1 MTSTSWTGTAADV
14 RTAHA
19 PLEVAELTPA
29 GAEEWDAFVAS
40 MPDASHY
47 HRAGWARVFADSFG
61 RKPLYRLVRR
71 NGEIEGVLP
80 IVQFASP
87 LFGRFLVSV
96 PFMNRG
102 GVLARTP
109 EARDALVDEAGALVR
124 ATRSSFCELRHVARQ
139 TDTLPAKDH
148 KVSMSLP
155 LTEDV
160 EELWKA
166 IGPKVRNLVRKA
178 EKSGLTVRPGVPE
191 KDLDGFYEVFVEN
204 MRDLGTPV
212 YSPRFFREVFR
223 EFPDDTELTVVEDE
237 HGAVAAAG
245 ICIRHRGFTEIHW
258 AASRR
263 EMLKRSPNML
273 LYWECISSAARAGLK
288 EFCFGRSTEDSGPY
302 RFKKQ
307 WGAEPTRLHWEY
319 ALAPGEEPP
328 ALNPDNPKYRAAISA
343 WQKMPLWA
351 TRIVGPHIVRHLP

>member
-1 MTSTSWTGTAADV
+1 
-14 RTAHA
+14 
-19 PLEVAELTPA
+19 
-29 GAEEWDAFVAS
+29 

-47 HRAGWARVFADSFG
+47 HRAGWARVIRNAFG
-61 RKPLYRLVRR
+61 REPLYRLVRR
-71 NGEIEGVLP
+71 NGVVEGVLP
-80 IVQFASP
+80 LVRFASP
-87 LFGRFLVSV
+87 VFGRFLVSI

-124 ATRSSFCELRHVARQ
+124 ATRSSFCELRHVARL

-155 LTEDV
+155 LTDDV
-160 EELWKA
+160 DALWK
-166 IGPKVRNLVRKA
+166 GVGSKVRNLVRKA

-191 KDLDGFYEVFVEN
+191 RDLDPFYDVFVEN

-212 YSPRFFREVFR
+212 YTPRFFREVFR
-223 EFPDDTELTVVEDE
+223 EFPGDLDLTVVEGE
-237 HGAVAAAG
+237 GAVAAAG
-245 ICIRHRGFTEIHW
+245 ICIRHGGFTEIHW

-263 EMLKRSPNML
+263 DMLKRSPNML
-273 LYWECISSAARAGLK
+273 LYWECISKAARDGLT

-307 WGAEPTRLHWEY
+307 WGAQPTRLHWEY
-319 ALAPGEEPP
+319 VLAPGEAPP
-328 ALNPDNPKYRAAISA
+328 ELNPNNPKYRLAIET